1 MDMNDIFGL
10 VSNQRILSDV
20 VFLNTDWI
28 EDCLKAL
35 LGKNKKPS
43 TIDTRFKLIF
53 NDVDNNK

>member
-1 MDMNDIFGL
+1 MNDIFGL